1 MMMMM
6 IIIIIIIIMI
16 TEIVMMVTTTITTTT
31 TIIVVTARRIF
42 VQNVDQP
49 DDVGMIETTQHG
61 DLAVERRK
69 GARVET
75 GKGHFLDG
83 GDAVGGHVAGE
94 PYGREGAGAQLG
106 AESPG
111 TNVPWGGRG
120 EGVPARI
127 PPGVRRGHGGEVGGV
142 VYFVGG
148 EKCFRVSYGSALSR
162 IIPQSSRRT
171 TNA

>member
-6 IIIIIIIIMI
+6 MIIIIIMI

-111 TNVPWGGRG
+111 TNVPWGG
-120 EGVPARI
+120 EG
-127 PPGVRRGHGGEVGGV
+127 RRGPGADPAGGPKGTWG
-142 VYFVGG
+142 
-148 EKCFRVSYGSALSR
+148 
-162 IIPQSSRRT
+162 
-171 TNA
+171 